1 MPEILQAVKKLD
13 DEARAIKKEAL
24 KTCWYMRGMSYGEA
38 MHLSWEEREIVNEIV
53 NENLEMTSKTGL
65 PFF

>member
-38 MHLSWEEREIVNEIV
+38 MHLSWEERSIINDIVS
-53 NENLEMTSKTGL
+53 ENFELTSKTGL

>member
-38 MHLSWEEREIVNEIV
+38 MHLSWEERELVNEIV
-53 NENLEMTSKTGL
+53 SENLQTTSSTGL